1 MWLVKR
7 DHRDVASRPWFEDGW
22 NFGTPWF
29 NRTMEDDSV
38 VWSPRVDVEE
48 TENAVVLH
56 ADMPGINKSNLKVEL
71 ENNTLTI
78 RGERR
83 YEKEEKSEGQYR
95 SERAFG
101 TFQRTFSLSDRI
113 KATEIKADY
122 KDGVLT
128 LTLPKAEEVKPKEIE
143 IK

>member
-7 DHRDVASRPWFEDGW
+7 DRDEMARQPWSGDWW
-22 NFGTPWF
+22 NFGWPMMQHF
-29 NRTMEDDSV
+29 FEQDSV

-48 TENAVVLH
+48 TENAVLLH
-56 ADMPGINKSNLKVEL
+56 ADMPGIDKSNLKVQL
-71 ENNTLTI
+71 ENNTLII
-78 RGERR
+78 RGERK
-83 YEKEEKSEGQYR
+83 YEKEDKSDKHFR

-113 KATEIKADY
+113 KAAEIKADY

-128 LTLPKAEEVKPKEIE
+128 VTLPKAEEVKPKEIE

>member
-7 DHRDVASRPWFEDGW
+7 DRDALVRDPYVNDWW
-22 NFGTPWF
+22 NFGGPALRSF
-29 NRTMEDDSV
+29 FEDDSV

-48 TENAVVLH
+48 TDEAVVLH
-56 ADMPGINKSNLKVEL
+56 ADLPGIDKSNLKVEL

-78 RGERR
+78 RGERK
-83 YEKEEKSEGQYR
+83 YEKEKKSDNHYR

-113 KATEIKADY
+113 KADAIKADY

-128 LTLPKAEEVKPKEIE
+128 VKLPKAEEVKAKEIQ
-143 IK
+143 IS